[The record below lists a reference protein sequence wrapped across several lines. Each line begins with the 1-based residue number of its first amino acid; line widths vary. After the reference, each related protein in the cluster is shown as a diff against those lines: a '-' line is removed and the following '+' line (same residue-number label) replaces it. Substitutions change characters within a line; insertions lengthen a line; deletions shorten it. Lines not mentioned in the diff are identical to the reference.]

1 MKYAIVIFG
10 GAADRPL
17 EELQGKTPLQVAR
30 CPTLKRLG
38 ETGRFGQLTAMPAS
52 IEPTPDA
59 AMLSLLGYDPL
70 AFYPG
75 NAPLRAVGLDR
86 AVQPGDWVMNL
97 SLLSA
102 PDGVAAG
109 FDAQVLPPAEAQAL
123 LAGLVEHIDLD
134 GGVVHPADGGLHLLV
149 DPASAGRDWAELSTA
164 PPSQVRG
171 RSIRK
176 LLPVGGEA
184 GDRMQSL
191 IAQSEVYL
199 RGHEIN
205 QAREEMGEPLVTH
218 LWPWGQG
225 QVLTLP
231 DWKQRNGKSA
241 AVLSADPAVRGL
253 AKSAGLAWMDAGR
266 GIAEAGAEK
275 SVPQD
280 LTGELIRL
288 GCDAVDALAAVDV
301 VIVDAAAAGLA
312 GLDGHVAD
320 KIAAIELIDRH
331 VLKPMDLAIT
341 ARGEDYRLLATPL
354 YATLT
359 DEQRCEILAVPFV
372 ITGYK
377 MQGVVPRPIT
387 EPAAATADLKVD
399 FGHELM
405 EYFLKSGVRG

>member
-1 MKYAIVIFG
+1 MKYAIVIFS

-17 EELQGKTPLQVAR
+17 DELQGKTPLQVAR

-38 ETGRFGQLTAMPAS
+38 EVGRFGQLTALPES

-59 AMLSLLGYDPL
+59 AVLSLLGYDPL
-70 AFYPG
+70 VYYPG
-75 NAPLRAVGLDR
+75 NAPLRAVGLEL

-102 PDGVAAG
+102 PGGVAGG
-109 FDAQVLPPAEAQAL
+109 FDQAVLPAAEARAL
-123 LAGLVEHIDLD
+123 FAGLADHLELHGAL
-134 GGVVHPADGGLHLLV
+134 VHPADGGLHLLV
-149 DPASAGRDWAELSTA
+149 DPATSGRDWSELSTA
-164 PPSQVRG
+164 PPSTLHG
-171 RSIRK
+171 RPIRK

-184 GDRMQSL
+184 GERMQAL

-225 QVLTLP
+225 QVAALP
-231 DWKQRNGKSA
+231 DWATLNGKSA
-241 AVLSADPAVRGL
+241 VLMSADPAIRGVARSCGMACIDPTFVLLPAGDSVDRVRDL
-253 AKSAGLAWMDAGR
+253 
-266 GIAEAGAEK
+266 GA
-275 SVPQD
+275 D
-280 LTGELIRL
+280 LIRL
-288 GCDAVDALAAVDV
+288 GCAAVDAVEGFDL
-301 VIVDAAAAGLA
+301 VIIDAAAAAWA
-312 GLDGHVAD
+312 GLDGHVAN
-320 KIAAIELIDRH
+320 KIDAIELIDRH
-331 VLKPMDLAIT
+331 VLKPMDLALT
-341 ARGEDYRLLATPL
+341 ARGEEYRLLTTPL

-359 DEQRCEILAVPFV
+359 DEQRCETLPVPFV

-377 MQGVVPRPIT
+377 MQGVVPRPVT
-387 EPAAATADLKVD
+387 EAAAAGADLKVG